1 MPSSKKISYI
11 NKDFDTFKQQL
22 ITFARTYYPESY
34 NDFTEASHG
43 MMFIEQASYVG
54 DVLSFYADNQMQ
66 ENFVQFAKQR
76 KSLLAAAYRG
86 GYTPKV
92 TAASSVVVDV
102 YQILPSTIIFGQTV
116 PDWNYA
122 LIIEQ
127 GAQLA
132 YVGDP
137 SIKFYIKN
145 KIDFTQSGSNN
156 PTELSVRSLN
166 QLNQPD
172 YYLVKKQAIAVAG
185 ELKTV
190 DFSFGAPVKFP
201 TVQISDEKII
211 GIVSTVDSDGNK
223 WSEVPYL
230 AQETIFSPIENT
242 VLNDPNLYQYRNQVP
257 YLLKLQKVPRRF
269 VGRYLTNDSL
279 QLQFGAGISNAA
291 DEYITPNPENV
302 GIGLPYGVDRMT
314 TAYDPSNF
322 MYTKTYGVAPTN
334 TTLTVTYLAGGGVA
348 SNVPSNTLGTFVS
361 GTVAF
366 YGTNLNSTLSATVN
380 QSLVFNNE
388 IAATGGG
395 DGDTD
400 DDLRLNTLA
409 SYPTQLRTVTKDD
422 YLIRAISLDPQYGIV
437 SKAYITQDKAVTQ
450 DTFAPLENNPFAL
463 NLYVL
468 SRNNINKLE
477 PPTPALK
484 ANLKTFLGEYRM
496 LTDAINILDAFI
508 INIGMDFDI
517 VVRPN
522 YNNRAV
528 LNSCLV
534 ELNRYFS
541 IDNWQI
547 NQPII
552 LANVYTLLDT
562 IEGVQ
567 TVQKVNFYNLVGET
581 TGYSKYAYDIK
592 AATINGIIYPS
603 LDPSIF
609 EVKFPTTDIAGRVV
623 NF

>member
-34 NDFTEASHG
+34 NDFTEASPG

-86 GYTPKV
+86 GYAPKV

-137 SIKFYIKN
+137 SIKFYIKD

-166 QLNQPD
+166 NLNQPD
-172 YYLVKKQAIAVAG
+172 YYLVKKQAMAVAG

-201 TVQISDEKII
+201 TVQISDERII

-230 AQETIFSPIENT
+230 AQETIFAPVENT
-242 VLNDPNLYQYRNQVP
+242 ILNDPNLYQYRNQVP

-269 VGRYLTNDSL
+269 VGRYLTDNSL

-322 MYTKTYGVAPTN
+322 MYTKTYGIAPSN

-366 YGTNLNSTLSATVN
+366 YGTNLNSTIAATVN

-395 DGDTD
+395 DGDSD

-422 YLIRAISLDPQYGIV
+422 YLVRAVSLDPKYGIV

-450 DTFAPLENNPFAL
+450 DTYAPIENNPFAL
-463 NLYVL
+463 NLYIL

-508 INIGMDFDI
+508 INIGIDFDI

-522 YNNRAV
+522 YNNKAV

-567 TVQKVNFYNLVGET
+567 TVQKVNFYNLVGEIS
-581 TGYSKYAYDIK
+581 GYSKYAYDMK

-609 EVKFPTTDIAGRVV
+609 EVKYPTTDIAGRVV

>member
-34 NDFTEASHG
+34 NDFTEASPG

-54 DVLSFYADNQMQ
+54 DVLSFYADNQVQ

-86 GYTPKV
+86 GYAPKI

-127 GAQLA
+127 GAQLS

-137 SIKFYIKN
+137 AIKFYIKD
-145 KIDFTQSGSNN
+145 KIDFTQSGSAN

-166 QLNQPD
+166 TLNQPD

-185 ELKTV
+185 ELKSV
-190 DFSFGAPVKFP
+190 DFSFGNPVKFP
-201 TVQISDEKII
+201 TVTIADERII
-211 GIVSTVDSDGNK
+211 GIVSAVDSDGNK

-230 AQETIFSPIENT
+230 AQETIFTPVENT
-242 VLNDPNLYQYRNQVP
+242 ILNDPNLYQYRNQVP

-269 VGRYLTNDSL
+269 VGRFLSDSSL
-279 QLQFGAGISNAA
+279 QLQFGAGVSNAA

-322 MYTKTYGVAPTN
+322 MYTKTYGIAPSN
-334 TTLTVTYLAGGGVA
+334 TTITVTYLAGGGVA
-348 SNVPSNTLGTFVS
+348 SNVPSNSLRIFSS
-361 GTVAF
+361 GSVAF
-366 YGTNLNSTLSATVN
+366 YGSNLNTTIASTVN
-380 QSLVFNNE
+380 QSLIFNNE
-388 IAATGGG
+388 ISATGGG

-422 YLIRAISLDPQYGIV
+422 YLIRALSLNPQYGIV

-463 NLYVL
+463 NLYIL
-468 SRNNINKLE
+468 SRNNLNKLE
-477 PPTPALK
+477 VPTPALK

-508 INIGMDFDI
+508 INIGIDFDI

-534 ELNRYFS
+534 ELNRYFD
-541 IDNWQI
+541 INNWQI

-567 TVQKVNFYNLVGET
+567 TVQKVDFYNLVGES
-581 TGYSKYAYDIK
+581 TGYSKYAYDMK

-609 EVKFPTTDIAGRVV
+609 EVKYPGTDIAGRVV

>member
-34 NDFTEASHG
+34 NDFTEASPG

-166 QLNQPD
+166 SLNQPD

-190 DFSFGAPVKFP
+190 DFSFGNPIKFP
-201 TVQISDEKII
+201 TVTIADDRII
-211 GIVSTVDSDGNK
+211 GIVSAVDSDGNK

-242 VLNDPNLYQYRNQVP
+242 ILNYPNLYQYRNQVP

-269 VGRYLTNDSL
+269 VGRFLSDTSL
-279 QLQFGAGISNAA
+279 QLQFGSGISNAA

-322 MYTKTYGVAPTN
+322 MYTKTYGVAPAN
-334 TTLTVTYLAGGGVA
+334 TTITVTYLAGGGVA
-348 SNVPSNTLGTFVS
+348 SNVPSNTLGVFVS
-361 GTVAF
+361 GSVAF
-366 YGTNLNSTLSATVN
+366 YGSNLNQTIATTVN

-422 YLIRAISLDPQYGIV
+422 YLIRAISLNPQYGIV

-463 NLYVL
+463 NLYIL
-468 SRNNINKLE
+468 SRNNLNKLE

-484 ANLKTFLGEYRM
+484 TNLKTFLGEYRM
-496 LTDAINILDAFI
+496 LTDAISIFDAFI
-508 INIGMDFDI
+508 INIGIDFDI

-522 YNNRAV
+522 YNNKAV

-534 ELNRYFS
+534 ELNRYFN

-609 EVKFPTTDIAGRVV
+609 EVKYPGTDIAGRVV

>member
-22 ITFARTYYPESY
+22 INFARTYYPESY
-34 NDFTEASHG
+34 NDFTEASPG

-86 GYTPKV
+86 GYAPKV

-102 YQILPSTIIFGQTV
+102 YQVLPSTIVFGQTV

-127 GAQLA
+127 GAQLS

-166 QLNQPD
+166 SLNQPD

-185 ELKTV
+185 ELKNI
-190 DFSFGAPVKFP
+190 DFTFGAPVKFP
-201 TVQISDEKII
+201 TVNIADERII
-211 GIVSTVDSDGNK
+211 GIVNAVDSDGNK
-223 WSEVPYL
+223 WYEVPYL
-230 AQETIFSPIENT
+230 AQETIFAPVENT
-242 VLNDPNLYQYRNQVP
+242 ILNDPNLYQYRNQVP

-269 VGRYLTNDSL
+269 VGRFLTDNSL

-291 DEYITPNPENV
+291 DEFITPNPENV

-322 MYTKTYGVAPTN
+322 MYTKTYGIAPSD
-334 TTLTVTYLAGGGVA
+334 TTITVTYLAGGGVA
-348 SNVPSNTLGTFVS
+348 SNIPSNTLGTFVS
-361 GTVAF
+361 GTVNF
-366 YGTNLNSTLSATVN
+366 YGTNLNGTIASTVN

-388 IAATGGG
+388 LAATGGG
-395 DGDTD
+395 DGDTN

-422 YLIRAISLDPQYGIV
+422 YLIRAVSLDPQYGIV

-450 DTFAPLENNPFAL
+450 DTYAPLENNPFAL
-463 NLYVL
+463 NLYIL
-468 SRNNINKLE
+468 SRNNLNKLE

-496 LTDAINILDAFI
+496 LTDSINILDAFI
-508 INIGMDFDI
+508 INIGIDFDI
-517 VVRPN
+517 IVRPN
-522 YNNRAV
+522 YNNKAV

-534 ELNRYFS
+534 EMSRYFD
-541 IDNWQI
+541 INNWQI

-552 LANVYTLLDT
+552 LADVYTLLDT

-581 TGYSKYAYDIK
+581 TGYSKYAYDMK

-609 EVKFPTTDIAGRVV
+609 EVKYPATDIAGRVV

>member
-34 NDFTEASHG
+34 NDFTEASPG

-86 GYTPKV
+86 GYAPKV

-137 SIKFYIKN
+137 SIKFYIKD

-166 QLNQPD
+166 NLNQPD
-172 YYLVKKQAIAVAG
+172 YYLVKKQAMAVAG

-201 TVQISDEKII
+201 TVQISDERII

-230 AQETIFSPIENT
+230 AQETIFAPVENT
-242 VLNDPNLYQYRNQVP
+242 ILNDPNLYQYRNQVP

-269 VGRYLTNDSL
+269 VGRYLTDNSL
-279 QLQFGAGISNAA
+279 QLQFGAGISNDA

-366 YGTNLNSTLSATVN
+366 YGTNLNSTIAATVN

-395 DGDTD
+395 DGDSD

-422 YLIRAISLDPQYGIV
+422 YLVRAVSLDPKYGIV

-450 DTFAPLENNPFAL
+450 DTYAPIENNPFAL
-463 NLYVL
+463 NLYIL

-508 INIGMDFDI
+508 INIGIDFDI

-522 YNNRAV
+522 YNNKAV

-567 TVQKVNFYNLVGET
+567 TVQKVNFYNLVGEIS
-581 TGYSKYAYDIK
+581 GYSKYAYDMK

-609 EVKFPTTDIAGRVV
+609 EVKYPTTDIAGRVV

>member
-34 NDFTEASHG
+34 NDFTEASPG

-54 DVLSFYADNQMQ
+54 DVLSFYADNQVQ

-86 GYTPKV
+86 GYAPKI

-127 GAQLA
+127 GAQLS

-137 SIKFYIKN
+137 AIKFYIKD
-145 KIDFTQSGSNN
+145 KIDFTQSGSAN

-166 QLNQPD
+166 TLNQPD

-185 ELKTV
+185 ELKSV
-190 DFSFGAPVKFP
+190 DFSFGNPVKFP
-201 TVQISDEKII
+201 TVTIADERII
-211 GIVSTVDSDGNK
+211 GIVSAVDSDGNK

-230 AQETIFSPIENT
+230 AQETIFTPVENT
-242 VLNDPNLYQYRNQVP
+242 ILNDPNLYQYRNQVP

-269 VGRYLTNDSL
+269 VGRFLSDSSL
-279 QLQFGAGISNAA
+279 QLQFGAGVSNAA

-322 MYTKTYGVAPTN
+322 MYTKTYGIAPSN
-334 TTLTVTYLAGGGVA
+334 TTITVTYLAGGGVA
-348 SNVPSNTLGTFVS
+348 SNVPSNTLGIFSS
-361 GTVAF
+361 GSVAF
-366 YGTNLNSTLSATVN
+366 YGSNLNTTIASTVN
-380 QSLVFNNE
+380 QSLIFNNE
-388 IAATGGG
+388 ISATGGG

-422 YLIRAISLDPQYGIV
+422 YLIRALSLNPQYGIV

-463 NLYVL
+463 NLYIL
-468 SRNNINKLE
+468 SRNNLNKLE
-477 PPTPALK
+477 VPTPALK

-508 INIGMDFDI
+508 INIGIDFDI

-534 ELNRYFS
+534 ELNRYFD
-541 IDNWQI
+541 INNWQI

-567 TVQKVNFYNLVGET
+567 TVQKVDFYNLVGES
-581 TGYSKYAYDIK
+581 TGYSKYAYDMK

-609 EVKFPTTDIAGRVV
+609 EVKYPGTDIAGRVV

>member
-34 NDFTEASHG
+34 NDFTEASPG

-166 QLNQPD
+166 SLNQPD

-190 DFSFGAPVKFP
+190 DFSFGNPIKFP
-201 TVQISDEKII
+201 TVTIADDRII
-211 GIVSTVDSDGNK
+211 GIVSAVDSDGNK

-230 AQETIFSPIENT
+230 AQETIFAPVENT
-242 VLNDPNLYQYRNQVP
+242 ILNDPNLYQYRNQVP

-269 VGRYLTNDSL
+269 VGRFLSDTSL

-322 MYTKTYGVAPTN
+322 MYTKTYGIAPAN
-334 TTLTVTYLAGGGVA
+334 TTITVTYLAGGGVA
-348 SNVPSNTLGTFVS
+348 SNVPSNTLGVFVS
-361 GTVAF
+361 GSVAF
-366 YGTNLNSTLSATVN
+366 YGSNLNQTIATTVN

-422 YLIRAISLDPQYGIV
+422 YLIRAVSLNPQYGIV

-450 DTFAPLENNPFAL
+450 DTYAPLENNPFAL
-463 NLYVL
+463 NLYIL
-468 SRNNINKLE
+468 SRNNLNKLE

-496 LTDAINILDAFI
+496 LTDAISILDAFI
-508 INIGMDFDI
+508 INIGIDFDI

-522 YNNRAV
+522 YNNKAV

-534 ELNRYFS
+534 ELNRYFN

-581 TGYSKYAYDIK
+581 TGYSKYAYDMK

-609 EVKFPTTDIAGRVV
+609 EVKYPGTDIAGRVV

>member
-34 NDFTEASHG
+34 NDFTEASPG

-54 DVLSFYADNQMQ
+54 DVLSFYADNQIQ

-86 GYTPKV
+86 GYAPKV

-127 GAQLA
+127 GAQLS

-137 SIKFYIKN
+137 AIKFYIKN
-145 KIDFTQSGSNN
+145 KIDFTQSGSAD

-166 QLNQPD
+166 TLNQPD

-185 ELKTV
+185 ELKSV
-190 DFSFGAPVKFP
+190 DFSFGNPIKFP
-201 TVQISDEKII
+201 TVTIADERII
-211 GIVSTVDSDGNK
+211 GIVDAVDSDGNK

-230 AQETIFSPIENT
+230 AQETIFTPVENT
-242 VLNDPNLYQYRNQVP
+242 ILNDPNLYQYRNQVP

-269 VGRYLTNDSL
+269 VGRFLSDSSL
-279 QLQFGAGISNAA
+279 QLQFGAGVSNAA

-322 MYTKTYGVAPTN
+322 MYTKTYGIAPSN
-334 TTLTVTYLAGGGVA
+334 TTVTVTYLAGGGVI
-348 SNVPSNTLGTFVS
+348 SNIPSNTLGIFSS
-361 GTVAF
+361 GSVAF
-366 YGTNLNSTLSATVN
+366 YGSNLDTTIASTVN
-380 QSLVFNNE
+380 QSLIFNNE
-388 IAATGGG
+388 LAATGGG
-395 DGDTD
+395 DGDTN

-422 YLIRAISLDPQYGIV
+422 YLIRALSLDPQYGIV

-463 NLYVL
+463 NLYIL
-468 SRNNINKLE
+468 SRNNLNKLE
-477 PPTPALK
+477 IPTPALK

-508 INIGMDFDI
+508 INVGIDFDI

-534 ELNRYFS
+534 ELNRYFD
-541 IDNWQI
+541 INNWQI

-567 TVQKVNFYNLVGET
+567 TVQKVDFYNLVGES

-609 EVKFPTTDIAGRVV
+609 EVKYPGTDIAGKVV

>member
-1 MPSSKKISYI
+1 MPTSKKISYL

-22 ITFARTYYPESY
+22 INFAKTYYPQSY
-34 NDFTEASHG
+34 TDFTEASPG

-54 DVLSFYADNQMQ
+54 DVLAFYADNQMQ

-76 KSLLAAAYRG
+76 RSLLAASYRA
-86 GYTPKV
+86 GYSPKV
-92 TAASSVVVDV
+92 TSAASTVVDV
-102 YQILPSTIIFGQTV
+102 YQILPSKVVLGQVV
-116 PDWNYA
+116 PDWDYS

-127 GAQLA
+127 GSQLS
-132 YVGDP
+132 YVNDP
-137 SIKFYIKN
+137 SVKFYIKN
-145 KIDFTQSGSNN
+145 KIDFTQSGSFD
-156 PTELSVRSLN
+156 PTEISVRSLN
-166 QLNQPD
+166 SSNQPD
-172 YYLVKKQAIAVAG
+172 FYLVKKQALAVAG
-185 ELKTV
+185 ELKTQT
-190 DFSFGAPVKFP
+190 FTFGNPEKFP
-201 TVQISDEKII
+201 TVEINDERII
-211 GIVSTVDSDGNK
+211 GIVNAIDSDGNV
-223 WSEVPYL
+223 WHEVPYL
-230 AQETIFSPIENT
+230 AQETIFVPTENT
-242 VLNDPNLYQYRNQVP
+242 ILNDPNLYQYRDQVP
-257 YLLKLQKVPRRF
+257 YLLKLQKVQRRYVSRF
-269 VGRYLTNDSL
+269 LSNNSL
-279 QLQFGAGISNAA
+279 QLQFGAGVTNNA
-291 DEYITPNPENV
+291 DEFITPNPENV

-322 MYTKTYGVAPTN
+322 MYTKTYGIAPSN
-334 TTLTVTYLAGGGVA
+334 ISLNVTYLAGGGVI
-348 SNVPSNTLGTFVS
+348 SNVPSNTLGLFAS
-361 GTVAF
+361 GSFSF
-366 YGTNLNSTLSATVN
+366 YGSSLNPTLASTVQ
-380 QSLVFNNE
+380 QSLAFNNE
-388 IAATGGG
+388 LAATGGG

-400 DDLRLNTLA
+400 DDLRLNALA

-422 YLIRAISLDPQYGIV
+422 YLVRALALDPKYGVI

-450 DTFAPLENNPFAL
+450 DSYAPIENNPFAL

-468 SRNNINKLE
+468 SRNNQNKLD

-508 INIGMDFDI
+508 INIGIDFDI
-517 VVRPN
+517 IVRPN
-522 YNNRAV
+522 YNNKAV

-534 ELNRYFS
+534 ALNEYFN

-567 TVQKVNFYNLVGET
+567 TVQKVNFSNLVGQQS
-581 TGYSKYAYDIK
+581 GYSIYAYDMK

-609 EVKFPTTDIAGRVV
+609 EVKYPGTDITGRVV
-623 NF
+623 TF

>member
-34 NDFTEASHG
+34 NDFTEASPG

-54 DVLSFYADNQMQ
+54 DVLSFYADNQVQ

-86 GYTPKV
+86 GYAPKI

-127 GAQLA
+127 GAQLS

-137 SIKFYIKN
+137 AIKFYIKD
-145 KIDFTQSGSNN
+145 KIDFTQSGSAN

-166 QLNQPD
+166 TLNQPD

-185 ELKTV
+185 ELKSV
-190 DFSFGAPVKFP
+190 DFSFGNPVKFP
-201 TVQISDEKII
+201 TVTIADERII
-211 GIVSTVDSDGNK
+211 GIVSAVDSDGNK

-230 AQETIFSPIENT
+230 AQETIFTPVENT
-242 VLNDPNLYQYRNQVP
+242 ILNDPNLYQYRNQVP

-269 VGRYLTNDSL
+269 VGRFLSDSSL
-279 QLQFGAGISNAA
+279 QLQFGAGVSNAA

-322 MYTKTYGVAPTN
+322 MYTKTYGIAPSN
-334 TTLTVTYLAGGGVA
+334 TTITVTYLAGGGVA
-348 SNVPSNTLGTFVS
+348 SNVPSNTLGIFSS
-361 GTVAF
+361 GSVAF
-366 YGTNLNSTLSATVN
+366 YGSNLNTTIASTVN
-380 QSLVFNNE
+380 QSLIFNNE
-388 IAATGGG
+388 ISATGGG

-400 DDLRLNTLA
+400 DDLRLNTLS

-422 YLIRAISLDPQYGIV
+422 YLIRALSLNPQYGIV

-463 NLYVL
+463 NLYIL
-468 SRNNINKLE
+468 SRNNLNKLE
-477 PPTPALK
+477 VPTPALK

-508 INIGMDFDI
+508 INIGIDFDI

-534 ELNRYFS
+534 ELNRYFD
-541 IDNWQI
+541 INNWQI

-567 TVQKVNFYNLVGET
+567 TVQKVDFYNLVGES
-581 TGYSKYAYDIK
+581 TGYSKYAYDMK

-609 EVKFPTTDIAGRVV
+609 EVKYPGTDIAGRVV

>member
-34 NDFTEASHG
+34 NDFTEASPG

-54 DVLSFYADNQMQ
+54 DVLSFYADNQIQ

-86 GYTPKV
+86 GYAPKV

-127 GAQLA
+127 GAQLS

-137 SIKFYIKN
+137 AIKFYIKN
-145 KIDFTQSGSNN
+145 KIDFTQSGSAD

-166 QLNQPD
+166 TLNQPD

-185 ELKTV
+185 ELKSV
-190 DFSFGAPVKFP
+190 DFSFGNPVKFP
-201 TVQISDEKII
+201 TVTIADERII
-211 GIVSTVDSDGNK
+211 GIVDAVDSDGNK

-230 AQETIFSPIENT
+230 AQETIFTPVENT
-242 VLNDPNLYQYRNQVP
+242 ILNDPNLYQYRNQVP

-269 VGRYLTNDSL
+269 VGRFLSDSSL
-279 QLQFGAGISNAA
+279 QLQFGAGVSNAA

-322 MYTKTYGVAPTN
+322 MYTKTYGIAPSN
-334 TTLTVTYLAGGGVA
+334 TTITVTYLAGGGVI
-348 SNVPSNTLGTFVS
+348 SNIPSNTLGIFSS
-361 GTVAF
+361 GSVAF
-366 YGTNLNSTLSATVN
+366 YGSNLDTTIASTVN
-380 QSLVFNNE
+380 QSLIFNNE
-388 IAATGGG
+388 LAATGGG
-395 DGDTD
+395 DGDTN

-422 YLIRAISLDPQYGIV
+422 YLIRALSLDPQYGIV

-463 NLYVL
+463 NLYIS
-468 SRNNINKLE
+468 SRNNLNKLE
-477 PPTPALK
+477 IPTPALK

-508 INIGMDFDI
+508 INVGIDFDI

-534 ELNRYFS
+534 ELNRYFD
-541 IDNWQI
+541 INNWQI

-567 TVQKVNFYNLVGET
+567 TVQKVDFYNLVGES

-609 EVKFPTTDIAGRVV
+609 EVKYPGTDIAGKVV

>member
-34 NDFTEASHG
+34 NDFTEASPG

-102 YQILPSTIIFGQTV
+102 YQILPSTIIFGPTV
-116 PDWNYA
+116 PAWNYA

-132 YVGDP
+132 YEGDP

>member
-34 NDFTEASHG
+34 NDFTEASPG

-54 DVLSFYADNQMQ
+54 DVLSFYADNQIQ

-86 GYTPKV
+86 GYAPKV

-102 YQILPSTIIFGQTV
+102 YQILPSTIVFGQTV

-127 GAQLA
+127 GAQLS

-137 SIKFYIKN
+137 AIKFYIKN
-145 KIDFTQSGSNN
+145 KIDFTQSGSAD

-166 QLNQPD
+166 TLNQPD
-172 YYLVKKQAIAVAG
+172 YYLVKKQAMAVAG
-185 ELKTV
+185 ELKSV
-190 DFSFGAPVKFP
+190 DFSFGNPIKFP
-201 TVQISDEKII
+201 TVTISDERII
-211 GIVSTVDSDGNK
+211 GIVDAVDSDGNK

-230 AQETIFSPIENT
+230 AQETIFTPVENT
-242 VLNDPNLYQYRNQVP
+242 ILNDPNLYQYRNQVP

-269 VGRYLTNDSL
+269 VGRFLSDSSL
-279 QLQFGAGISNAA
+279 QLQFGAGVSNAA

-322 MYTKTYGVAPTN
+322 MYTKTYGIAPSN
-334 TTLTVTYLAGGGVA
+334 TTITVTYLAGGGVI
-348 SNVPSNTLGTFVS
+348 SNIPSNTLGIFSS
-361 GTVAF
+361 GSVAF
-366 YGTNLNSTLSATVN
+366 YGSNLDTTIASTVN
-380 QSLVFNNE
+380 QSLIFNNE
-388 IAATGGG
+388 LAATGGG
-395 DGDTD
+395 DGDTN

-422 YLIRAISLDPQYGIV
+422 YLIRALSLDPQYGIV

-463 NLYVL
+463 NLYIL
-468 SRNNINKLE
+468 SRNNLNKLE
-477 PPTPALK
+477 VPTPALK

-508 INIGMDFDI
+508 INVGIDFDI

-534 ELNRYFS
+534 ELNRYFD
-541 IDNWQI
+541 INNWQI

-567 TVQKVNFYNLVGET
+567 TVQKVDFYNLVGES

-609 EVKFPTTDIAGRVV
+609 EVKYPGTDIAGKVV

>member
-22 ITFARTYYPESY
+22 INFARTYYPESY
-34 NDFTEASHG
+34 NDFTEASPG

-86 GYTPKV
+86 GYAPKV

-102 YQILPSTIIFGQTV
+102 YQILPSKIVFGQTV
-116 PDWNYA
+116 PDWDYA

-145 KIDFTQSGSNN
+145 KIDFTQSGSAN

-166 QLNQPD
+166 TLNQPD

-185 ELKTV
+185 ELKNV
-190 DFSFGAPVKFP
+190 QFSFTAPQKFP
-201 TVQISDEKII
+201 TVNVADERII
-211 GIVSTVDSDGNK
+211 GIVNAEDSDGNK
-223 WSEVPYL
+223 WYEVPYL
-230 AQETIFSPIENT
+230 AQETIFVPEENT
-242 VLNDPNLYQYRNQVP
+242 ILNDPNLYQYRNQVP

-269 VGRYLTNDSL
+269 VSRFLTDNSL

-291 DEYITPNPENV
+291 DEFITPNPENV

-322 MYTKTYGVAPTN
+322 MYTKTYGIAPSN

-348 SNVPSNTLGTFVS
+348 SNIPSNTLGTFVS
-361 GTVAF
+361 GTVSF
-366 YGTNLNSTLSATVN
+366 YGSNLNGTIANTVN

-388 IAATGGG
+388 LAATGGG
-395 DGDTD
+395 DGDTN

-422 YLIRAISLDPQYGIV
+422 YLIRAVSLDPQYGTV

-450 DTFAPLENNPFAL
+450 DTYAPLENNPFAL
-463 NLYVL
+463 NLYIL
-468 SRNNINKLE
+468 SKNSFNKLE

-496 LTDAINILDAFI
+496 LTDSINILDAFI
-508 INIGMDFDI
+508 INIGIDFDI
-517 VVRPN
+517 IVRPN
-522 YNNRAV
+522 YNNKQV

-534 ELNRYFS
+534 EMGRYFD
-541 IDNWQI
+541 INNWQI

-567 TVQKVNFYNLVGET
+567 TVQKVNFYNIVGEA
-581 TGYSKYAYDIK
+581 TGYSKYAYDMK

-609 EVKFPTTDIAGRVV
+609 EVKYPGTDIAGRVV

>member
-34 NDFTEASHG
+34 NDFTEASPW

-86 GYTPKV
+86 GYAPKV

-137 SIKFYIKN
+137 SIKFYIKD

-166 QLNQPD
+166 NLNQPD
-172 YYLVKKQAIAVAG
+172 YYLVKKQAMAVAG

-201 TVQISDEKII
+201 TVQISDERII

-230 AQETIFSPIENT
+230 AQETIFAPVENT
-242 VLNDPNLYQYRNQVP
+242 ILNDPNLYQYRNQVP

-269 VGRYLTNDSL
+269 VGRYLTDNSL

-322 MYTKTYGVAPTN
+322 MYTKTYGIAPSN

-366 YGTNLNSTLSATVN
+366 YGTNLNSTIAATVN

-395 DGDTD
+395 DGDSD

-422 YLIRAISLDPQYGIV
+422 YLVRAVSLDPKYGIV

-450 DTFAPLENNPFAL
+450 DTYAPIENNPFAL
-463 NLYVL
+463 NLYIL

-508 INIGMDFDI
+508 INIGIDFDI

-522 YNNRAV
+522 YNNKAV

-567 TVQKVNFYNLVGET
+567 TVQKVNFYNLVGEIS
-581 TGYSKYAYDIK
+581 GYSKYAYDMK

-609 EVKFPTTDIAGRVV
+609 EVKYPTTDIAGRVV